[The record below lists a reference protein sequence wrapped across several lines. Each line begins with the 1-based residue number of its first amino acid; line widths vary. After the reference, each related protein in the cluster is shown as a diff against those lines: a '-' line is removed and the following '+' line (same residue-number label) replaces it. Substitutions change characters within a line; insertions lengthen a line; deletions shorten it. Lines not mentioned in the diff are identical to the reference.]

1 MKYTKKNRPILL
13 RMLLLAVL
21 IGTFAWDLLERVLH
35 MADIPLDL
43 AIGPVG
49 FDLHVISC
57 YLYLNPG
64 TLFGI
69 IGAVILF
76 RRL

>member
-1 MKYTKKNRPILL
+1 MKYSRKNRPILL
-13 RMLLLAVL
+13 KMLLLGGL
-21 IGTFAWDLLERVLH
+21 IGTFAWDLLERIAHIAEVPLH
-35 MADIPLDL
+35 IAV
-43 AIGPVG
+43 GPVG
-49 FDLHVISC
+49 FDLHVISF

-69 IGAVILF
+69 IAAVILF

>member
-1 MKYTKKNRPILL
+1 MKYTKRNRPVFLKV
-13 RMLLLAVL
+13 LLLAVL
-21 IGTFAWDLLERVLH
+21 IGTFAWDLLERVLQL
-35 MADIPLDL
+35 MDIPVHL
-43 AIGPVG
+43 ALGPIG
-49 FDLHVISC
+49 FDAHVISC

>member
-1 MKYTKKNRPILL
+1 MKYTKKNRPVLIK
-13 RMLLLAVL
+13 MILLAVL
-21 IGTFAWDLLERVLH
+21 IGTFAWDLLERVLQL
-35 MADIPLDL
+35 MDIPLHI
-43 AIGPVG
+43 AIGPIG

-69 IGAVILF
+69 IGAIILF

>member
-1 MKYTKKNRPILL
+1 MKYTKKNRPVLVKMI
-13 RMLLLAVL
+13 LLAVL
-21 IGTFAWDLLERVLH
+21 IGTFAWDLFERVLQL
-35 MADIPLDL
+35 MDLPLHI
-43 AIGPVG
+43 AVGPVG

-64 TLFGI
+64 TLCGV

-76 RRL
+76 KRL

>member
-1 MKYTKKNRPILL
+1 MKYTKKNRPVLVKMILL
-13 RMLLLAVL
+13 SVL
-21 IGTFAWDLLERVLH
+21 IGTFAWDLFERVFQL
-35 MADIPLDL
+35 MDIPLHI
-43 AIGPVG
+43 AIGPIG

-64 TLFGI
+64 TLVGI

>member
-13 RMLLLAVL
+13 NMLLLAVL
-21 IGTFAWDLLERVLH
+21 IGTFAWDLLERILH
-35 MADIPLDL
+35 IAEIPLHL
-43 AIGPVG
+43 AVGPVG
-49 FDLHVISC
+49 FDLHVISF

-69 IGAVILF
+69 LSAVILF

>member
-13 RMLLLAVL
+13 KMLLLAVL
-21 IGTFAWDLLERVLH
+21 IGTFAWELLERIVH
-35 MADIPLDL
+35 MADVPLDL

-49 FDLHVISC
+49 FDLLVISC
-57 YLYLNPG
+57 FLYLNPG
-64 TLFGI
+64 TLVGI

>member
-1 MKYTKKNRPILL
+1 MKYTKRNRPILVKI
-13 RMLLLAVL
+13 LLLSLL
-21 IGTFAWDLLERVLH
+21 IGTFAWDLLERLLSYAAMPIH
-35 MADIPLDL
+35 I

-49 FDLHVISC
+49 FDLLVISC
-57 YLYLNPG
+57 YVYLNPG

-69 IGAVILF
+69 VAALILF